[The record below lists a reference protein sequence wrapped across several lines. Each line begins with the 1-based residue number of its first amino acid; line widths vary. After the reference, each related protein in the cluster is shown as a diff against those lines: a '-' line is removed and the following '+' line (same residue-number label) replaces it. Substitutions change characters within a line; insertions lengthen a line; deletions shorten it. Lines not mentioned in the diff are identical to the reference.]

1 MASIRSIRKDRQKR
15 MQLAPFYRRIYG
27 IQRLMATAVD
37 DFLKRFAKGL
47 EAFTE
52 MVKMYQPEHI
62 FQVGEYATRDGS
74 DVQQVIYATDRFA
87 DFKCILAPLT
97 GWCEVEEVEHNAM
110 RRYRHLTKDEAVA
123 MVLARIHGAEC
134 KADGTMS
141 APIHGEGR

>member
-1 MASIRSIRKDRQKR
+1 MASTRSIRKRSQDLIGLTLAHRYLIERFGPR
-15 MQLAPFYRRIYG
+15 MSKSLAKAIEDGLAQLRELVAMF
-27 IQRLMATAVD
+27 
-37 DFLKRFAKGL
+37 
-47 EAFTE
+47 
-52 MVKMYQPEHI
+52 QPAHV

-74 DVQQVIYATDRFA
+74 DVQQVVYAVDRFA

-97 GWCEVEEVEHNAM
+97 GWCEVGEVEHNAM